1 MTHLTVCPGS
11 GGRHEASTEDGA
23 TATTGTSLACACP
36 ETEELEAAPSP
47 VCGDNNLTFASSCQA
62 RCSGVDISCQV
73 GIQRRDLDICPKL
86 YVSTYFGIW
95 HIQNSRLKLKE
106 RDIGREKQ
114 AKNNF
119 MNIEY
124 I

>member
-11 GGRHEASTEDGA
+11 GGRHEATTEDGA

-73 GIQRRDLDICPKL
+73 GIQRSRYLPEIIRI
-86 YVSTYFGIW
+86 YFW
-95 HIQNSRLKLKE
+95 HVQTAECRSK
-106 RDIGREKQ
+106 
-114 AKNNF
+114 
-119 MNIEY
+119 
-124 I
+124 

>member
-23 TATTGTSLACACP
+23 TATTATSLACACP

-73 GIQRRDLDICPKL
+73 YLDICQKL
-86 YVSTYFGIW
+86 S
-95 HIQNSRLKLKE
+95 K
-106 RDIGREKQ
+106 
-114 AKNNF
+114 
-119 MNIEY
+119 
-124 I
+124 

>member
-23 TATTGTSLACACP
+23 TATTGTSRACACP

-73 GIQRRDLDICPKL
+73 YLDICQKL
-86 YVSTYFGIW
+86 YVSIFGMC
-95 HIQNSRLKLKE
+95 KLQSA
-106 RDIGREKQ
+106 DL
-114 AKNNF
+114 N
-119 MNIEY
+119 
-124 I
+124 